1 VNLRDYLHLLC
12 VGQSLGLSQFFC
24 FKPSQQLRG
33 VVDQKNALF
42 GRQCSAA
49 VSCTETG
56 CSQCRRGAVSL
67 GKACGAKDNQ
77 AAVVPDHM
85 YRAVNRMTT
94 TGLSAL
100 HSVLVFD

>member
-1 VNLRDYLHLLC
+1 MYSLC
-12 VGQSLGLSQFFC
+12 VGQSLGMHQFFC
-24 FKPSQQLRG
+24 FEPSQQLRG

-49 VSCTETG
+49 SGSKTRCCQGLGRTIPFGEAG
-56 CSQCRRGAVSL
+56 GAQ
-67 GKACGAKDNQ
+67 DNQ
-77 AAVVPDHM
+77 VAVIPDDM
-85 YRAVNRMTT
+85 NCAVNRMTT